1 MKLSDPQERSGPQG
15 AKDRYGAMGDSP
27 GGGGGR
33 WADGS
38 LAGRPGTGNGKGPS
52 AGRKREAREETAGHR
67 QRPVQPDKPWG
78 GALPVPRGP
87 GPGGA
92 PAGPVPPGP
101 GAGGLPGHGTGV
113 PGGRGRQVY
122 PYNFQAAAVLQAL
135 WTACQ
140 EAGVQARWD
149 SPVTGVR
156 REKGGFL
163 LETAGRE
170 KLFARQCLLCAGG
183 KASPKHSKGEG
194 YSLAEGLGHQVTALR
209 PSLAPLKSPA
219 KCLRSLKG
227 MRARAKAGL
236 YRRGRLVW
244 EESGEVQFGDGAL
257 SGICVFDLSARLEGP
272 GPWEVRLDLAEDWE
286 EAQALGYLKDPAPA
300 APPPPG
306 RGPAGGV
313 SQSAGG
319 LGAGEA
325 LRPRW
330 GPAPGPDR
338 GQAAGGRCQAHQELG
353 LPGDRAGALGERP
366 GHPGRG
372 APGGGGPG
380 DAGIETLPRAV
391 PDRGTVKRGRGLR
404 WL

>member
-1 MKLSDPQERSGPQG
+1 MERWEIVLVGAGAAGLMAAWRAARELGTGKVLLLEGNGKPGKKL
-15 AKDRYGAMGDSP
+15 
-27 GGGGGR
+27 
-33 WADGS
+33 
-38 LAGRPGTGNGKGPS
+38 LATGNGRCNLTNLGAEPCRYHGDRDL
-52 AGRKREAREETAGHR
+52 AAPLLAQYPPARVLEAFRAMGLVCREDGEGR
-67 QRPVQPDKPWG
+67 
-78 GALPVPRGP
+78 
-87 GPGGA
+87 
-92 PAGPVPPGP
+92 
-101 GAGGLPGHGTGV
+101 
-113 PGGRGRQVY
+113 VY